1 MKTLLSILLAL
12 LLHTTLP
19 AQSLCPDLLGKAQT
33 ALKQGEYNRARDYCE
48 TALPLCPEQAVELT
62 RVLDRVNNA
71 IEQQKKDAIDN
82 ARRAKQKEAEARQAL
97 AALEKSSAEVVAAYL
112 GQARDLI
119 YHLQYAEAE
128 IQIKKAAAI
137 GVKKAE
143 VARALLEIAYV
154 HAHTGRT
161 DSAQS
166 EALLVARLRGAPLGP
181 VARVAPPKADSLLL
195 AQLRAL
201 DPALFDTLRHKYFPE
216 MLPVPGG
223 VFWMGRDSSVED
235 GNESELPRHPVE
247 LSPYALAKTET
258 TLWQYGLFCAAEGRA
273 IKEKHNESWGSMRGD
288 DPVIYIS
295 WYDAVAYANWCSV
308 RQGLQPV
315 YHIDS
320 SSGSQVLGWLLTIPD
335 SAANGYR
342 LPTEAEWE
350 RAARYAPSGEYV
362 VYSGAADASELDS
375 VAWYNRNSSRT
386 NPVGTKRPNAL
397 GLHDLSGN
405 VWEWCWNWYGA
416 YPSRPVSNPK
426 GPAEGSDRVLRG
438 GGRISNADYCRV
450 ARRLYDAPESRDN
463 YVGFRVAR
471 SPQ

>member
-1 MKTLLSILLAL
+1 MKTLLSIPLAL

-19 AQSLCPDLLGKAQT
+19 AQSFCPDLLGKAQT

-48 TALPLCPEQAVELT
+48 AALPLCPEQAPELT
-62 RVLDRVNNA
+62 KVLDRVNNA

-82 ARRAKQKEAEARQAL
+82 ARRAEQKEAEARQAL

-137 GVKKAE
+137 GVKKVE
-143 VARALLEIAYV
+143 VARALIEIAYV
-154 HAHTGRT
+154 HAHTGRI

-166 EALLVARLRGAPLGP
+166 EALQVARLLGTPAGP
-181 VARVAPPKADSLLL
+181 VARIAPQAPKADSLLL

-201 DPALFDTLRHKYFPE
+201 EPAHFDTMQHKYFHE

-235 GNESELPRHPVE
+235 GGEDELPRHPAE
-247 LSPYALAKTET
+247 LSRYEMAKTET
-258 TLWQYGLFCAAEGRA
+258 TLWQYGLFYAAAGRN
-273 IKEKHNESWGSMRGD
+273 IKEKHDESWGPLRGD
-288 DPVIYIS
+288 DPVIYVS
-295 WYDAVAYANWCSV
+295 WYDAAEYANWCSV

-320 SSGSQVLGWLLTIPD
+320 SSTQELGWLVTIPD
-335 SAANGYR
+335 TAANGYR

-350 RAARYAPSGEYV
+350 RAARYEPSGKYM
-362 VYSGAADASELDS
+362 VYSGAADESELDS

-397 GLHDLSGN
+397 GLHDLTGN
-405 VWEWCWNWYGA
+405 VWEWCWDGYGA
-416 YPSRPVSNPK
+416 YPSGPVSNPK
-426 GPAEGSDRVLRG
+426 GPDEGSDRVIRG
-438 GGRISNADYCRV
+438 GSWYDGPTLCRGAGR
-450 ARRLYDAPESRDN
+450 YDSTPGYRGGS
-463 YVGFRVAR
+463 VGFRLAR
-471 SPQ
+471 TF